1 MSALCAGIHLFSSRK
16 GALEND
22 LNHHIKERRLTS
34 MEYKIKTLNA
44 ISSAIYTHLD
54 DKYKVADD
62 VANPQGVLVRSA
74 SMHDAPIDD
83 SVLCI
88 ARAGAGYN
96 NIPVDLCSAK
106 GICVFNTPGANAN
119 AVAEMVLAG
128 MLLSCRNI
136 VGGIEWTRTLKGQ
149 GAAVEKA
156 VEKGKKAFVG
166 PELRGK
172 TLGVIGLG
180 AIGVLVAN
188 AAIALGMNV
197 VGYDPMISV
206 EHAWGLSRQVKRE
219 NSLDEL
225 FSACDFITLHV
236 PLNDKTRAMV
246 GTRTLS
252 ICRKGVR
259 IMNFARGGL
268 VDDAALVDALGDG
281 RVTCYVTDF
290 PSDALI
296 GLEGVIAIPHLGAST
311 PESEENCAVMAAA
324 QTRDFLESGIIR
336 NSVNL
341 PAIDV
346 APVSKPRLLCIHEN
360 VPNVLG
366 SITSAVA
373 GFGLNISDLVNRSR
387 GAMAVSVLDIDEI
400 PTRAQEALCDKVSE
414 IPGMKRVRLL
424 GV

>member
-1 MSALCAGIHLFSSRK
+1 
-16 GALEND
+16 
-22 LNHHIKERRLTS
+22 
-34 MEYKIKTLNA
+34 MEYKIKTMNA
-44 ISSAIYTHLD
+44 ISSAIYTQLD
-54 DKYKVADD
+54 EKYKVADD

-74 SMHDAPIDD
+74 SMHETPIDD

-96 NIPVDLCSAK
+96 NIPVDACSER

-136 VGGIEWTRTLKGQ
+136 VGGIEWTRTLKGK
-149 GAAVEKA
+149 GDEVGKL
-156 VEKGKKAFVG
+156 VEKGKKALVG
-166 PELRGK
+166 PEIRGK
-172 TLGVIGLG
+172 TLGVVGLG

-188 AAIALGMNV
+188 AAVHLGMNV
-197 VGYDPMISV
+197 IGYDPMISV
-206 EHAWGLSRQVKRE
+206 EHAWVLSRQVKRE
-219 NSLDEL
+219 NSLDAL
-225 FSACDFITLHV
+225 FSVCDFITLHV
-236 PLNDKTRAMV
+236 PLNEKTRGMV
-246 GTRTLS
+246 GNRTLS

-268 VDDAALVDALGDG
+268 VDDDALIAALGDG
-281 RVTCYVTDF
+281 RVSCYVTDF
-290 PSDALI
+290 PSDAMLDI
-296 GLEGVIAIPHLGAST
+296 EGVIAIPHLGAST

-387 GAMAVSVLDIDEI
+387 GNMAVSVVDMDDV
-400 PTRAQEALCDKVSE
+400 PARAQDALCEKVRA
-414 IPGMKRVRLL
+414 INGMKRVRLL

>member
-1 MSALCAGIHLFSSRK
+1 M
-16 GALEND
+16 
-22 LNHHIKERRLTS
+22 T
-34 MEYKIKTLNA
+34 YTIKTLNA
-44 ISSAIYTHLD
+44 ISPAIYTQLGDHYRVSD
-54 DKYKVADD
+54 DAQTPD
-62 VANPQGVLVRSA
+62 AILVRSA
-74 SMHDAPIDD
+74 SMHETPIPQ
-83 SVLCI
+83 SVLSI

-96 NIPVDLCSAK
+96 NIPVDACSEA

-119 AVAEMVLAG
+119 AVAEMVLCG
-128 MLLSCRNI
+128 MLLSCRNV
-136 VGGIEWTRTLKGQ
+136 VGGVEWARTLKGQ
-149 GAAVEKA
+149 GDAVEKA

-188 AAIALGMNV
+188 AAISLGMNV

-206 EHAWGLSRQVKRE
+206 EHAWKLSQQVRRE
-219 NSLDEL
+219 NSLDAL
-225 FSACDFITLHV
+225 FSASDFITLHV
-236 PLNDKTRAMV
+236 PLNEKTRGMV
-246 GTRTLS
+246 GTRSLS

-268 VDDAALVDALGDG
+268 VDEAALVDALGDG
-281 RVTCYVTDF
+281 RVGCYVTDF
-290 PSDALI
+290 PSDAL
-296 GLEGVIAIPHLGAST
+296 LDLDGVIAIPHLGAST

-346 APVSKPRLLCIHEN
+346 APVTKPRLLCIHEN

-387 GAMAVSVLDIDEI
+387 GAMAVSVVDMDEI
-400 PTRAQEALCDKVSE
+400 PARAQDALCEKIRA

>member
-1 MSALCAGIHLFSSRK
+1 
-16 GALEND
+16 
-22 LNHHIKERRLTS
+22 
-34 MEYKIKTLNA
+34 MEYRIKTLNA
-44 ISSAIYTHLD
+44 ISPAIYTQLNDQYRVSD
-54 DKYKVADD
+54 DASHPH
-62 VANPQGVLVRSA
+62 AILVRSA
-74 SMHDAPIDD
+74 SMHEMELDP

-96 NIPVDLCSAK
+96 NIPVDRCSEA
-106 GICVFNTPGANAN
+106 GVCVFNTPGANAN

-128 MLLSCRNI
+128 MLLSCRDI
-136 VGGIEWTRTLKGQ
+136 VGGIEWARTLKGK
-149 GAAVEKA
+149 GDEVEKA

-188 AAIALGMNV
+188 AAAQLGMNV

-206 EHAWGLSRQVKRE
+206 EHAWKLSGQIRRE
-219 NSLDEL
+219 NALDAL
-225 FSACDFITLHV
+225 FSCCDFVTLHV
-236 PLNDKTRAMV
+236 PLNDKTRGLV
-246 GTRTLS
+246 GPRALS
-252 ICRKGVR
+252 LCRKGVR

-268 VDDAALVDALGDG
+268 VDEAALIDALGDG
-281 RVTCYVTDF
+281 RVARYVTDF
-290 PSDALI
+290 PSDALL
-296 GLEGVIAIPHLGAST
+296 GLDGVIAVPHLGAST

-324 QTRDFLESGIIR
+324 QTRDYLESGIIR

-366 SITSAVA
+366 SITSIVA

-387 GAMAVSVLDIDEI
+387 GNMAVSVVDIDEL
-400 PTRAQEALCDKVSE
+400 PVRAQDTLCDQVRA
-414 IPGMKRVRLL
+414 IGGMKRVRLL

>member
-1 MSALCAGIHLFSSRK
+1 
-16 GALEND
+16 
-22 LNHHIKERRLTS
+22 

-44 ISSAIYTHLD
+44 ISSAIYTQLD

-172 TLGVIGLG
+172 TLGVVGLG

-188 AAIALGMNV
+188 AAVHLGMNV

-206 EHAWGLSRQVKRE
+206 EHAWVLSRQVKRE
-219 NSLDEL
+219 NSLDAL
-225 FSACDFITLHV
+225 FSSCDFITLHV
-236 PLNDKTRAMV
+236 PLNEKTRGMV

-268 VDDAALVDALGDG
+268 VDDVALVDALGDG
-281 RVTCYVTDF
+281 RVSCYVTDF

-296 GLEGVIAIPHLGAST
+296 GLDGVIAIPHLGAST

-387 GAMAVSVLDIDEI
+387 GAMAVSVVDMDDV
-400 PTRAQEALCDKVSE
+400 PARAQDALCDKVSA

>member
-1 MSALCAGIHLFSSRK
+1 
-16 GALEND
+16 
-22 LNHHIKERRLTS
+22 

-44 ISSAIYTHLD
+44 ISSAIYTQLD

-62 VANPQGVLVRSA
+62 IANPQGVLVRSA

-96 NIPVDLCSAK
+96 NIPVDQCSAK

-172 TLGVIGLG
+172 TLGVVGLG

-188 AAIALGMNV
+188 AAVHLGMNV
-197 VGYDPMISV
+197 VGYDPMVSV
-206 EHAWGLSRQVKRE
+206 EHAWVLSRQVKRE
-219 NSLDEL
+219 NSLDAL
-225 FSACDFITLHV
+225 FSTCDFITLHV
-236 PLNDKTRAMV
+236 PLNDKTRGMV

-268 VDDAALVDALGDG
+268 VDDAALIDALGDG
-281 RVTCYVTDF
+281 RVSCYVTDF

-387 GAMAVSVLDIDEI
+387 GAMAVSVVDIDEI
-400 PTRAQEALCDKVSE
+400 PARAQDALCDKVASIE
-414 IPGMKRVRLL
+414 GMKRVRLL

>member
-1 MSALCAGIHLFSSRK
+1 
-16 GALEND
+16 
-22 LNHHIKERRLTS
+22 

-44 ISSAIYTHLD
+44 ISSAIYTQLGDNYRVSD
-54 DKYKVADD
+54 DA
-62 VANPQGVLVRSA
+62 ANPNAILVRSA
-74 SMHDAPIDD
+74 SMHDMEIPE
-83 SVLCI
+83 SVLSI

-96 NIPVDLCSAK
+96 NIPVDACSEK

-119 AVAEMVLAG
+119 AVAEMVLCG
-128 MLLSCRNI
+128 MLVTCRDV
-136 VGGIEWTRTLKGQ
+136 VGGIEWARTLKGQ
-149 GAAVEKA
+149 GDAVEKS

-206 EHAWGLSRQVKRE
+206 EHAWHLSTNIRRE
-219 NSLDEL
+219 NSLDAL
-225 FSACDFITLHV
+225 FSACDFITVHV
-236 PLNDKTRAMV
+236 PLNDKTRGMIGQRA
-246 GTRTLS
+246 LS
-252 ICRKGVR
+252 LCRKGVR

-268 VDDAALVDALGDG
+268 VDEEALINALGDE
-281 RVTCYVTDF
+281 RVAAYVTDF
-290 PSDALI
+290 PSDKLI
-296 GLEGVIAIPHLGAST
+296 GVHGVICIPHLGAST

-324 QTRDFLESGIIR
+324 QTRDFLEHGIIR

-341 PAIDV
+341 PAVDV
-346 APVSKPRLLCIHEN
+346 HPANKPRLLCIHEN

-373 GFGLNISDLVNRSR
+373 SFGLNISDLVNRSR
-387 GAMAVSVLDIDEI
+387 GQMAVSVLDIDEV
-400 PTRAQEALCDKVSE
+400 PPRACDNLIERVAA
-414 IPGMKRVRLL
+414 INGMKRVRLI

>member
-1 MSALCAGIHLFSSRK
+1 
-16 GALEND
+16 
-22 LNHHIKERRLTS
+22 

-44 ISSAIYTHLD
+44 ISSAIYTQLSDNYRVSD
-54 DKYKVADD
+54 DCAEPH
-62 VANPQGVLVRSA
+62 AVLVRSA
-74 SMHDAPIDD
+74 SMHDTPIPA
-83 SVLCI
+83 SVLSI

-96 NIPVDLCSAK
+96 NIPVDACSEA

-119 AVAEMVLAG
+119 AVAEMVLCG
-128 MLLSCRNI
+128 MLLSCRNV
-136 VGGIEWTRTLKGQ
+136 VGGIQWAAALKGE
-149 GAAVEKA
+149 GAAVEKL
-156 VEKGKKAFVG
+156 VEKGKSQFVG

-188 AAIALGMNV
+188 AAIAMGMNV

-206 EHAWGLSRQVKRE
+206 DHAWKLSRSIRRE
-219 NSLDEL
+219 NSMDALIA
-225 FSACDFITLHV
+225 ACDFITVHV
-236 PLNDKTRAMV
+236 PLNDKTRGMI
-246 GTRTLS
+246 GTRALS
-252 ICRKGVR
+252 LCRKGVR

-268 VDDAALVDALGDG
+268 VDDDALIEALGDG
-281 RVTCYVTDF
+281 RVSCYVTDF
-290 PSDALI
+290 PNDRLL
-296 GLEGVIAIPHLGAST
+296 GVEGVIAIPHLGAST

-341 PAIDV
+341 PAVDV

-373 GFGLNISDLVNRSR
+373 SFDLNISDLVNRSR
-387 GAMAVSVLDIDEI
+387 GSMAVSVVDIDMVPAMVRDALIE
-400 PTRAQEALCDKVSE
+400 RAQA
-414 IPGMKRVRLL
+414 ITGMKRVRLL

>member
-1 MSALCAGIHLFSSRK
+1 
-16 GALEND
+16 
-22 LNHHIKERRLTS
+22 

-44 ISSAIYTHLD
+44 ISSAIYTQLD

-74 SMHDAPIDD
+74 SMHDTPLDD

-96 NIPVDLCSAK
+96 NIPVDACSQK

-172 TLGVIGLG
+172 TLGVVGLG

-188 AAIALGMNV
+188 AAVHLGMNV

-206 EHAWGLSRQVKRE
+206 EHAWVLSRQVKRE
-219 NSLDEL
+219 NSLDTL
-225 FSACDFITLHV
+225 FSSCDFITLHV

-281 RVTCYVTDF
+281 RVSCYVTDF

-387 GAMAVSVLDIDEI
+387 GAMAVSVVDIDEI
-400 PTRAQEALCDKVSE
+400 PARAQDALCDKVASIE
-414 IPGMKRVRLL
+414 GMKRVRLL

>member
-1 MSALCAGIHLFSSRK
+1 
-16 GALEND
+16 
-22 LNHHIKERRLTS
+22 
-34 MEYKIKTLNA
+34 MEYRIKTLNA
-44 ISSAIYTHLD
+44 ISSAIYTQLGDNYRVSD
-54 DKYKVADD
+54 DATH
-62 VANPQGVLVRSA
+62 PQAVLVRSA
-74 SMHDAPIDD
+74 SMHEMEIPD
-83 SVLCI
+83 SVLSI

-96 NIPVDLCSAK
+96 NIPVDACSEK

-119 AVAEMVLAG
+119 AVAEMVLCG
-128 MLLSCRNI
+128 MLVSCRDV
-136 VGGIEWTRTLKGQ
+136 VGGIEWARTLKGQ
-149 GAAVEKA
+149 GDAVEKA

-206 EHAWGLSRQVKRE
+206 EHAWHLSTNIRRE
-219 NSLDEL
+219 NSLDAL
-225 FSACDFITLHV
+225 FAACDFITVHV
-236 PLNDKTRAMV
+236 PLNDKTRGMIGA
-246 GTRTLS
+246 RALS
-252 ICRKGVR
+252 LCRKGVR

-268 VDDAALVDALGDG
+268 VDEEALISALGDE
-281 RVTCYVTDF
+281 RVAAYVTDF
-290 PSDALI
+290 PSDKLI
-296 GLEGVIAIPHLGAST
+296 GVSGVICIPHLGAST

-324 QTRDFLESGIIR
+324 QTRDFLEHGIIR

-341 PAIDV
+341 PAVDV
-346 APVSKPRLLCIHEN
+346 HPANKPRLLCIHEN

-373 GFGLNISDLVNRSR
+373 SFGLNISDLVNRSR
-387 GAMAVSVLDIDEI
+387 GTMAVSVLDIDEI
-400 PTRAQEALCDKVSE
+400 SPRACDALIQRVED
-414 IPGMKRVRLL
+414 INGMKRVRLI

>member
-1 MSALCAGIHLFSSRK
+1 M
-16 GALEND
+16 D
-22 LNHHIKERRLTS
+22 
-34 MEYKIKTLNA
+34 YKIKTLNS
-44 ISSAIYTHLD
+44 ISSAIYTQLGDHYRVSD
-54 DKYKVADD
+54 DCAAPD
-62 VANPQGVLVRSA
+62 AVLVRSA
-74 SMHDAPIDD
+74 SMHETPIPE
-83 SVLCI
+83 SVLSI

-96 NIPVDLCSAK
+96 NIPVDACSER

-119 AVAEMVLAG
+119 GVCEMVLCG
-128 MLLSCRNI
+128 MLLSCRNVI
-136 VGGIEWTRTLKGQ
+136 GGIEWARTLKGM
-149 GAAVEKA
+149 GDEVGKK
-156 VEKGKKAFVG
+156 VEKGKGAFVG

-188 AAIALGMNV
+188 AAIALGMTV
-197 VGYDPMISV
+197 IGYDPMISV
-206 EHAWGLSRQVKRE
+206 EHAWHLSTNIRRE
-219 NSLDEL
+219 NSLDAL
-225 FSACDFITLHV
+225 FSACDFITVHV
-236 PLNDKTRAMV
+236 PLNDKTRGMV
-246 GTRTLS
+246 GTRALS
-252 ICRKGVR
+252 LCRKGVR

-268 VDDAALVDALGDG
+268 VDEAALIEALGDG

-324 QTRDFLESGIIR
+324 QTRDYLEHGIVR

-341 PAIDV
+341 PAVDLSP
-346 APVSKPRLLCIHEN
+346 ALKPRLFCIHEN

-373 GFGLNISDLVNRSR
+373 SFGLNISDMVNRSR
-387 GAMAVSVLDIDEI
+387 GLMAVSALDIDEVPANVREELI
-400 PTRAQEALCDKVSE
+400 ARVQAL
-414 IPGMKRVRLL
+414 PGMRRVRLL

>member
-1 MSALCAGIHLFSSRK
+1 M
-16 GALEND
+16 D
-22 LNHHIKERRLTS
+22 
-34 MEYKIKTLNA
+34 YQIKTLNA
-44 ISSAIYTHLD
+44 ISSAIYTQLGSNYHVTD
-54 DKYKVADD
+54 DADAPD
-62 VANPQGVLVRSA
+62 AILVRSA
-74 SMHDAPIDD
+74 SMHDMPIER
-83 SVLCI
+83 SVLSI

-96 NIPVDLCSAK
+96 NIPVDACSER

-136 VGGIEWTRTLKGQ
+136 VGGIEWTRTLKGK
-149 GAAVEKA
+149 GDEVGKL

-172 TLGVIGLG
+172 TLGVVGLG

-188 AAIALGMNV
+188 AAVHLGMNV
-197 VGYDPMISV
+197 IGYDPMISV
-206 EHAWGLSRQVKRE
+206 EHAWTLSRQVKRE
-219 NSLDEL
+219 NSLDAL
-225 FSACDFITLHV
+225 FSECDFITLHV
-236 PLNDKTRAMV
+236 PLNDKTKKMV
-246 GTRTLS
+246 GNRALS
-252 ICRKGVR
+252 ICRKGLR

-268 VDDAALVDALGDG
+268 IDDEALIDALGDG

-341 PAIDV
+341 PVIDV

-387 GAMAVSVLDIDEI
+387 GSMAVSVVDIDAI
-400 PTRAQEALCDKVSE
+400 PVKEQSALCEKVQA
-414 IPGMKRVRLL
+414 IAGMKRVRLL

>member
-1 MSALCAGIHLFSSRK
+1 
-16 GALEND
+16 
-22 LNHHIKERRLTS
+22 
-34 MEYKIKTLNA
+34 
-44 ISSAIYTHLD
+44 
-54 DKYKVADD
+54 
-62 VANPQGVLVRSA
+62 
-74 SMHDAPIDD
+74 MHDTPIDD

-96 NIPVDLCSAK
+96 NIPVDLCSEK

-136 VGGIEWTRTLKGQ
+136 VGGIEWARTLKGQ
-149 GAAVEKA
+149 GDAVEKA

-172 TLGVIGLG
+172 TLGVVGLG

-188 AAIALGMNV
+188 AAVHLGMNV

-206 EHAWGLSRQVKRE
+206 EHAWKLSRQVKRE
-219 NSLDEL
+219 SSLDAL
-225 FSACDFITLHV
+225 FSSCDFITLHV

-252 ICRKGVR
+252 ICRKGIR

-281 RVTCYVTDF
+281 RVSCYVTDF

-296 GLEGVIAIPHLGAST
+296 GLDGVIAIPHLGAST

-387 GAMAVSVLDIDEI
+387 NAMAVSVLDIDEI
-400 PTRAQEALCDKVSE
+400 PARAQEALCDKVSE